1 MFFFQTQD
9 NLLYLLLWEEDG
21 KLKGCI
27 EKRVSYHN
35 FFFRRL
41 FLAATKEGKS
51 SPVVME
57 NITLPCLKIV
67 YDLVKPGLSTPQNQ
81 VGNCSLVLISTDLL
95 R

>member
-1 MFFFQTQD
+1 MFFFQTLD
-9 NLLYLLLWEEDG
+9 HLYISFFGRKMGNLRVV
-21 KLKGCI
+21 LKSELATI
-27 EKRVSYHN
+27 T
-35 FFFRRL
+35 FFRRL

-81 VGNCSLVLISTDLL
+81 VGNCSLVLI
-95 R
+95 